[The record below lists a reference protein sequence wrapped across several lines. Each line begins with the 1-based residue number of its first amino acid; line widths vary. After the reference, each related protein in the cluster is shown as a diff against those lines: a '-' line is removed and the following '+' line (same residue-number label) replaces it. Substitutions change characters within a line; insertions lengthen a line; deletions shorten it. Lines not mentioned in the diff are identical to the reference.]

1 MCLSLPPSSFKDF
14 RALLLFA
21 LAQNRFAFLRRL
33 AKISA
38 PHYFSRSSV
47 SQGFLRGSQ
56 SRMRLGKE
64 NKPGLVFFSL
74 SFVFGRFES
83 KLSSG
88 LQLRIKNQANLFY
101 LRSPF
106 TTFVSFMN
114 SMEKLLQHI
123 ARLQERM
130 QCLSQEMEAI
140 RLEMNELTSLCE
152 MAIMAGNAASD
163 TVCEAEIQTEY
174 SAVLMAAVSAETLA
188 DETFAEEDKLE
199 TPIFFEK
206 GLEDENDLNAEES
219 DFEFDEIDSTEAI
232 ETEVYVEE
240 ATETEMSVEAALDEA
255 EAEIKTEIK
264 PEPEAALDEPESE
277 PELEFNDELEA
288 ELEAETEA
296 EAETEPEPDPEIESE
311 SIVMQ
316 GQEFAEGSK
325 LEFAEDTMPETLAE
339 SLAQE
344 RPDSLA
350 ERYEKQLAQ
359 KRLQNTLAAQRYADF
374 SRALSLNDRFRYQRE
389 LFNNNREALSQLLA
403 ALDSMETWAEAED
416 YLSSYQ
422 WDEELPVVQEFYAMI
437 EQHFNQ

>member
-1 MCLSLPPSSFKDF
+1 
-14 RALLLFA
+14 
-21 LAQNRFAFLRRL
+21 
-33 AKISA
+33 
-38 PHYFSRSSV
+38 
-47 SQGFLRGSQ
+47 
-56 SRMRLGKE
+56 
-64 NKPGLVFFSL
+64 
-74 SFVFGRFES
+74 
-83 KLSSG
+83 
-88 LQLRIKNQANLFY
+88 
-101 LRSPF
+101 
-106 TTFVSFMN
+106 
-114 SMEKLLQHI
+114 MEKLLQHI

-152 MAIMAGNAASD
+152 MAIMAGNSASD
-163 TVCEAEIQTEY
+163 TVCEAEMQTEN

-206 GLEDENDLNAEES
+206 GWEDENDVNAEKS
-219 DFEFDEIDSTEAI
+219 DFEFDEIDSTEATEI
-232 ETEVYVEE
+232 ELIDDAACETELLENAYSSECPENQVYVEE
-240 ATETEMSVEAALDEA
+240 ATETEMSVEATLDEATLDEA
-255 EAEIKTEIK
+255 E
-264 PEPEAALDEPESE
+264 S
-277 PELEFNDELEA
+277 EA
-288 ELEAETEA
+288 ES
-296 EAETEPEPDPEIESE
+296 EAETEPEPEIESE
-311 SIVMQ
+311 AIVMQ

-325 LEFAEDTMPETLAE
+325 LEFAEDAMPETLADV
-339 SLAQE
+339 LNYE

>member
-1 MCLSLPPSSFKDF
+1 
-14 RALLLFA
+14 
-21 LAQNRFAFLRRL
+21 
-33 AKISA
+33 
-38 PHYFSRSSV
+38 
-47 SQGFLRGSQ
+47 
-56 SRMRLGKE
+56 
-64 NKPGLVFFSL
+64 
-74 SFVFGRFES
+74 
-83 KLSSG
+83 
-88 LQLRIKNQANLFY
+88 
-101 LRSPF
+101 
-106 TTFVSFMN
+106 
-114 SMEKLLQHI
+114 MEKLLQHI

-163 TVCEAEIQTEY
+163 TVCEAEIQTEH

-188 DETFAEEDKLE
+188 DETYAEEGKLE

-219 DFEFDEIDSTEAI
+219 DFEFDEIDSTEATEI
-232 ETEVYVEE
+232 ELIDDAACETELLENAYSSECSENQVYVEE
-240 ATETEMSVEAALDEA
+240 ATEIEMSVEATLDEA
-255 EAEIKTEIK
+255 EAEIKIEIE
-264 PEPEAALDEPESE
+264 PESEADDEPEAVLDEPESE

-288 ELEAETEA
+288 EPESETEA
-296 EAETEPEPDPEIESE
+296 ESEPESEIESE
-311 SIVMQ
+311 SIAMQ

-325 LEFAEDTMPETLAE
+325 LEIAEDAMPETLADV
-339 SLAQE
+339 LNQE

-403 ALDSMETWAEAED
+403 ALDSMESWAEAED

-422 WDEELPVVQEFYAMI
+422 WDEDLPVVQEFYAMI

>member
-1 MCLSLPPSSFKDF
+1 
-14 RALLLFA
+14 
-21 LAQNRFAFLRRL
+21 
-33 AKISA
+33 
-38 PHYFSRSSV
+38 
-47 SQGFLRGSQ
+47 
-56 SRMRLGKE
+56 
-64 NKPGLVFFSL
+64 
-74 SFVFGRFES
+74 
-83 KLSSG
+83 
-88 LQLRIKNQANLFY
+88 
-101 LRSPF
+101 
-106 TTFVSFMN
+106 
-114 SMEKLLQHI
+114 MEKLLQHI

-152 MAIMAGNAASD
+152 MAIMAGNSASD
-163 TVCEAEIQTEY
+163 TVCEAEMQTEN

-206 GLEDENDLNAEES
+206 GWEDENDVNAEKS
-219 DFEFDEIDSTEAI
+219 DFEFDEIDSTEATEI
-232 ETEVYVEE
+232 ELIDDAACETELLENAYSSECPENQVYVEE
-240 ATETEMSVEAALDEA
+240 ATETEMSVEATLDEATLDEA
-255 EAEIKTEIK
+255 E
-264 PEPEAALDEPESE
+264 S
-277 PELEFNDELEA
+277 EA
-288 ELEAETEA
+288 ES
-296 EAETEPEPDPEIESE
+296 EAETEPEPEIESE
-311 SIVMQ
+311 AIVMQ

-325 LEFAEDTMPETLAE
+325 LEFAEDAMPETLADV
-339 SLAQE
+339 LNYE

-422 WDEELPVVQEFYAMI
+422 WDEDLPVVQEFYAMI

>member
-1 MCLSLPPSSFKDF
+1 
-14 RALLLFA
+14 
-21 LAQNRFAFLRRL
+21 
-33 AKISA
+33 
-38 PHYFSRSSV
+38 
-47 SQGFLRGSQ
+47 
-56 SRMRLGKE
+56 
-64 NKPGLVFFSL
+64 
-74 SFVFGRFES
+74 
-83 KLSSG
+83 
-88 LQLRIKNQANLFY
+88 
-101 LRSPF
+101 
-106 TTFVSFMN
+106 
-114 SMEKLLQHI
+114 MEKLLQHI

-163 TVCEAEIQTEY
+163 TVCEAEIQTEH

-188 DETFAEEDKLE
+188 DEAFAEEDKLE

-206 GLEDENDLNAEES
+206 ELEDENDLNAEES
-219 DFEFDEIDSTEAI
+219 DFEFDEIVSTEATEI
-232 ETEVYVEE
+232 ELIDDAACETELLENAYSSECPENQVYVEE
-240 ATETEMSVEAALDEA
+240 ATEIEMSVEATLDEV

-264 PEPEAALDEPESE
+264 PESEADDEPEAALDKTEIKTEI
-277 PELEFNDELEA
+277 ELEFNDELEA
-288 ELEAETEA
+288 EPEAETEA
-296 EAETEPEPDPEIESE
+296 ESEPEPEIESE
-311 SIVMQ
+311 SIAMQ

-325 LEFAEDTMPETLAE
+325 LEFAEDAMPETLADV
-339 SLAQE
+339 LNQE